1 MNGNSLLLDTNIV
14 LYLLGGDKTLVP
26 ILENKKLIISFITE
40 LEMLSYKL
48 FRETER
54 LQIKRFLKEC
64 IIVDVNSSIKEYAID
79 IRKKYSLKLPDCI
92 IAATAKQ
99 LKVPLISADKEF
111 SKVDDM
117 EIIFYQK

>member
-1 MNGNSLLLDTNIV
+1 
-14 LYLLGGDKTLVP
+14 
-26 ILENKKLIISFITE
+26 
-40 LEMLSYKL
+40 L